1 MELKY
6 LVKNYLLS
14 FCKKSKISKI
24 VAVFLILIIFSVA
37 RQFLRIKTF
46 DNTLL
51 KKNESN
57 IDTNRSNSKNDLNE
71 YCKKFGE
78 WELIDNRYYFKRSA
92 TYYFIDAEI
101 LRFSLIKS
109 SYAIVTKYIFYVSIK
124 FNEQEFIQLQNV
136 VSTRIDTRFK
146 LREFELVYID
156 AKFNLTKY
164 FNTSLKYNFD
174 HDGLTRN
181 ILIEIQ
187 VEIEQIGK
195 IPVKSE
201 SNLTAKI
208 KYLKKPFSQK
218 SKNALV
224 CSKCLYTHK
233 DDFNSKKLEWWI
245 EVNRQAGYENIAFC
259 NQSIA
264 DHSNYRNL
272 FKRNKDFLIISQL
285 KCVPNLGK
293 TRDLKDSNYLE
304 IFGMLRGPKMVEL
317 IDTLMLSECYF
328 NNFNEYKYVA
338 ILDEKEVIIPKLLD
352 SINDKNSVDYI
363 KSLDI
368 IFESNYNQT
377 LEWSQPILS
386 QNKCNRYPINN
397 LAIENFLNDLNSK
410 SKLHASKSFYFFPA
424 FYLKND
430 LVKLIFKELD
440 HALKNFETN
449 ATNKKTN
456 QISFITEQIKI
467 NVDYEENMFPKKNQ
481 SNFESRELKFT
492 ISNLNEYEYSKNLLA
507 LYSKEIEPYLS
518 SKKQFLKHFVKDF
531 DRFFYIPGGSKD
543 MLSGK
548 SIHNS
553 THVFDFTIHSAD
565 KFIPSNKFNSMDIVN
580 SDYSMLE
587 YDGNYKLPSKSAHMS
602 IFDSFFNSQFSTL
615 AFTNL
620 HFDSNYF
627 ICYFV
632 PIFEK
637 FLDEIKHNI
646 TTK

>member
-1 MELKY
+1 MSAKL
-6 LVKNYLLS
+6 N
-14 FCKKSKISKI
+14 KIQYTNPYVSQTI
-24 VAVFLILIIFSVA
+24 E
-37 RQFLRIKTF
+37 KTENNHNF
-46 DNTLL
+46 
-51 KKNESN
+51 
-57 IDTNRSNSKNDLNE
+57 

-78 WELIDNRYYFKRSA
+78 WELIDNGYFFKRSA
-92 TYYFIDAEI
+92 TYFFIDEHFFR
-101 LRFSLIKS
+101 LNMIKRS
-109 SYAIVTKYIFYVSIK
+109 HLEPSKIFFHLKIISNTRNSVLYHRIESTI
-124 FNEQEFIQLQNV
+124 IQSRWKV
-136 VSTRIDTRFK
+136 
-146 LREFELVYID
+146 REYELVYID

-164 FNTSLKYNFD
+164 LNKSQKYEFD
-174 HDGLTRN
+174 HDELTRN
-181 ILIEIQ
+181 VSIEIQ

-195 IPVKSE
+195 MPIKSE

-245 EVNRQAGYENIAFC
+245 EVNREAGYENIAFC

-272 FKRNKDFLIISQL
+272 FKKNRDFLIISQLKCVPENIAFCNQSIADHSNYRNLFKKNRDFLIISQL

-304 IFGMLRGPKMVEL
+304 TYAMLSRPKQVEL
-317 IDTLMLSECYF
+317 IDSLILSECYL

-352 SINDKNSVDYI
+352 SINDKNNLDYI

-368 IFESNYNQT
+368 NLEANSTF
-377 LEWSQPILS
+377 EWSQPILS
-386 QNKCNRYPINN
+386 QNKCIRYPIKN
-397 LAIENFLNDLNSK
+397 LAVDNYLNDLNSK
-410 SKLHASKSFYFFPA
+410 SKLTSSKSFYFFPA
-424 FYLKND
+424 FYIKND
-430 LVKLIFKELD
+430 LVKLIFEELD
-440 HALKNFETN
+440 NALKNFETN

-456 QISFITEQIKI
+456 EILFITEQIKI
-467 NVDYEENMFPKKNQ
+467 NVDYVENRFPKNQ
-481 SNFESRELKFT
+481 SKFETRELKFT
-492 ISNLNEYEYSKNLLA
+492 ISNLHEYEYSKNLLA
-507 LYSKEIEPYLS
+507 LYFKEIEPYLS
-518 SKKQFLKHFVKDF
+518 SKKEILKHFLNDF
-531 DRFFYIPGGSKD
+531 DRFFYIHGGSKE
-543 MLSGK
+543 MSSGK

-553 THVFDFTIHSAD
+553 SHVFDFTIHTVD
-565 KFIPSNKFNSMDIVN
+565 KFIPLNRFNSIDIVN

-587 YDGNYKLPSKSAHMS
+587 YDGSYKLPSTLAHLS
-602 IFDSFFNSQFSTL
+602 IFDSFFDSHISTL
-615 AFTNL
+615 SFTNL

-627 ICYFV
+627 VCYFV

-637 FLDEIKHNI
+637 FLEEIKHNI